1 MEPEQP
7 YERIDRQLEFLANQQ
22 AAGMARVERHQQEIE
37 RHSEQIQ
44 RNTQQIQRN
53 SRQIQQLVDFL
64 LRTGRLL
71 EGLARRTDKRF
82 QQVARAQR
90 RTDERLNIL
99 IGVVERYFSDGGSR

>member
-1 MEPEQP
+1 MTVHGPGS
-7 YERIDRQLEFLANQQ
+7 QL
-22 AAGMARVERHQQEIE
+22 HQQEIE
-37 RHSEQIQ
+37 RHSE
-44 RNTQQIQRN
+44 QIQRN

-90 RTDERLNIL
+90 
-99 IGVVERYFSDGGSR
+99 